1 MLTRRQLL
9 AGAGAAAGLA
19 ALGSIAGC
27 GQGRATAPAR
37 PGPSST
43 SPPASPGPGPRYS
56 VVVVLVDD
64 MRHDYLGLLSV
75 FADGPWIDCTA
86 AAAQTPLCAPSRAS
100 MLTASDA
107 WRTPVVGN
115 ETAAETARIE
125 HDTFATR
132 MGPAGYRMALVGKY
146 QNQFPFGLGA
156 DHVPPGWTDWN
167 AIGSAAW
174 NPGGQHETDHCF
186 QWASEFVAS
195 VGADQPFVLWVA
207 PELPHD
213 PFTPPARY
221 VRASVTVP
229 PEPPSVDEADVS
241 TKPLF
246 VRQKPRLTP
255 TELAT
260 FREDRRLQALDML
273 AIDDGLHQLVGALTA
288 AGRLDSTVVIFTS
301 DNSLELGEHRLAN
314 KGFPYEESVHVPFVV
329 HWPGV
334 ARRREDHAL
343 SLVDVPAT
351 MCAIA
356 GVPSPGPDGIDLSP
370 LLRDGTP
377 VREGAYLTPPDNHF
391 WDGVRTS
398 RYKYVEYEGGFHE
411 LYDLA
416 ADPYEL
422 INLAGH
428 PDQTEVQAHLR
439 DLLQSLRP

>member
-19 ALGSIAGC
+19 ALGSVAGC
-27 GQGRATAPAR
+27 TQGRASGPAR
-37 PGPSST
+37 PVPSPSVTDGP
-43 SPPASPGPGPRYS
+43 PPLYS

-64 MRHDYLGLLSV
+64 MRYDYLGLLSV

-100 MLTASDA
+100 LLTASDA
-107 WRTPVVGN
+107 WRTPVTGN
-115 ETAAETARIE
+115 DTAPETARIE
-125 HDTFATR
+125 HDTFGVADASGR
-132 MGPAGYRMALVGKY
+132 LPDGPRRQVPEPVPLRARCR
-146 QNQFPFGLGA
+146 PR
-156 DHVPPGWTDWN
+156 PPGLDRLERHRER
-167 AIGSAAW
+167 SVE
-174 NPGGQHETDHCF
+174 PGAQHETDHCF
-186 QWASEFVAS
+186 QWASDFVGS
-195 VGADQPFVLWVA
+195 LGADERFVLWVA

-213 PFTPPARY
+213 PFTPPTRY
-221 VRASVTVP
+221 ADASVTVP

-246 VRQKPRLTP
+246 VRQKPRLTAA
-255 TELAT
+255 ELAGY
-260 FREDRRLQALDML
+260 REDRRLQALDML
-273 AIDDGLHQLVGALTA
+273 AIDDGLQRLVGALRSA
-288 AGRLDSTVVIFTS
+288 ARLDSTVIIFTS

-329 HWPGV
+329 RWPGV
-334 ARRREDHAL
+334 ARRREDHAI

-356 GVPSPGPDGIDLSP
+356 GVTSPGPDGVDLSP
-370 LLRDGTP
+370 LLQAGTP

-398 RYKYVEYEGGFHE
+398 RYKYVEYEGGFRE

-422 INLAGH
+422 TNLAGH
-428 PDQTEVQAHLR
+428 ADQRAVQSHLR